1 MELDDLKTIW
11 LKEKMEL
18 ESKIILNHNLVKELI
33 LNKSKNSFDRLISIS
48 ILGRNLALVYMLI
61 SLFLAS
67 KVLYELQY
75 SIPAFIGA
83 AAMLF
88 SFFQHIS
95 LVKPDYLKM
104 STIELQKNITRFRLH
119 TSKYSKYDISIV
131 CIWFLTVLPICFKYL
146 SNYYPFIFFQ
156 TMFFG
161 SYCILVVVL
170 LIIYGIFL
178 YKKIDK
184 ELEESERQLDQIIE
198 FEKD

>member
-11 LKEKMEL
+11 LREKMEL

-33 LNKSKNSFDRLISIS
+33 FNKSKNSFDKLIRIS

-67 KVLYELQY
+67 TVLYELQY

-104 STIELQKNITRFRLH
+104 STIELQKNISRFRVH

-131 CIWFLTVLPICFKYL
+131 CIWFLTVLPICFKYF
-146 SNYYPFIFFQ
+146 SKYFPFIFTQPIFIYCY
-156 TMFFG
+156 FFLL
-161 SYCILVVVL
+161 IFL
-170 LIIYGIFL
+170 LIILPIFL

>member
-48 ILGRNLALVYMLI
+48 ILGRNLTIVLMLI

-104 STIELQKNITRFRLH
+104 STIELQKNIARFRLH

-131 CIWFLTVLPICFKYL
+131 CIWVLTVVPIFFKYFP
-146 SNYYPFIFFQ
+146 YFFIQ
-156 TMFFG
+156 PIFFG
-161 SYCILVVVL
+161 SNYILFIVL
-170 LIIYGIFL
+170 LIIFPIFL

>member
-11 LKEKMEL
+11 LREKMEL

-33 LNKSKNSFDRLISIS
+33 FNKSKNSFDKLIRIS

-67 KVLYELQY
+67 TVLYELQY

-104 STIELQKNITRFRLH
+104 STIELQKNISRFRVH

-131 CIWFLTVLPICFKYL
+131 CIWFLTVLPICFKYF
-146 SNYYPFIFFQ
+146 SKYFPFIFTQPIFIY
-156 TMFFG
+156 
-161 SYCILVVVL
+161 SYYFLLIFL
-170 LIIYGIFL
+170 LIILPIFL

-184 ELEESERQLDQIIE
+184 ELEESERQLDQLIE

>member
-11 LKEKMEL
+11 LREKMEL

-33 LNKSKNSFDRLISIS
+33 FNKSKNSFDKLIRISI
-48 ILGRNLALVYMLI
+48 IGRNLALVYMLI

-67 KVLYELQY
+67 TVLNEIQY

-104 STIELQKNITRFRLH
+104 STIELQKNISRFRVH

-131 CIWFLTVLPICFKYL
+131 CIWFLTVLPICFKYF
-146 SNYYPFIFFQ
+146 SKYFPFIFTQPIFIY
-156 TMFFG
+156 
-161 SYCILVVVL
+161 SYYFLLIFL
-170 LIIYGIFL
+170 LIILPIFH

-184 ELEESERQLDQIIE
+184 ELEESERQLDQLIE

>member
-11 LKEKMEL
+11 LKEKVEL
-18 ESKIILNHNLVKELI
+18 ESKIIINHNLVKELI

-104 STIELQKNITRFRLH
+104 STIELQKNISRFRLH

-131 CIWFLTVLPICFKYL
+131 CIWVLTVVPILFKYL
-146 SNYYPFIFFQ
+146 SKYFPFIVIQ
-156 TMFFG
+156 PIFFG
-161 SYCILVVVL
+161 SYYILLIVL
-170 LIIYGIFL
+170 LTVFPIFL

>member
-11 LKEKMEL
+11 LKEKVEL

-104 STIELQKNITRFRLH
+104 STIELQKNIARFRLH

-131 CIWFLTVLPICFKYL
+131 CIWVLTVVPILFKYF
-146 SNYYPFIFFQ
+146 SKYFPFIVIQ
-156 TMFFG
+156 PIFFG
-161 SYCILVVVL
+161 SYYILLIVL
-170 LIIYGIFL
+170 LTVFPIFL

>member
-104 STIELQKNITRFRLH
+104 STIELQKNIARFRLH
-119 TSKYSKYDISIV
+119 TSKYSKYDISIG
-131 CIWFLTVLPICFKYL
+131 CIWILTVLPIFFKYL

-156 TMFFG
+156 T
-161 SYCILVVVL
+161 
-170 LIIYGIFL
+170 IYLYFL
-178 YKKIDK
+178 
-184 ELEESERQLDQIIE
+184 
-198 FEKD
+198 

>member
-11 LKEKMEL
+11 LREKMEL

-33 LNKSKNSFDRLISIS
+33 FNKSKNSFDKLIRISI
-48 ILGRNLALVYMLI
+48 IGRNLALVYMLI

-67 KVLYELQY
+67 TVLNEIQY

-104 STIELQKNITRFRLH
+104 STIELQKNISRFRVH

-131 CIWFLTVLPICFKYL
+131 CIWFLTVLPICFKYF
-146 SNYYPFIFFQ
+146 SKYFPFIFTQPIFIY
-156 TMFFG
+156 
-161 SYCILVVVL
+161 SYYFLLIFL
-170 LIIYGIFL
+170 LIILPIFH

>member
-11 LKEKMEL
+11 LREKMEL

-33 LNKSKNSFDRLISIS
+33 FNKSKNSFDKLIRIS

-67 KVLYELQY
+67 TVLYELQY

-104 STIELQKNITRFRLH
+104 STIELQKNISRFRVH

-131 CIWFLTVLPICFKYL
+131 CIWFLTVLPICFKYF
-146 SNYYPFIFFQ
+146 SKYFPFIFTQPIFIYSY
-156 TMFFG
+156 FFLL
-161 SYCILVVVL
+161 IFL
-170 LIIYGIFL
+170 LIIIPIFL

-184 ELEESERQLDQIIE
+184 ELEESERQLDQLIE

>member
-1 MELDDLKTIW
+1 MELDDLKNIW
-11 LKEKMEL
+11 LKEKKEL
-18 ESKIILNHNLVKELI
+18 ESKIILNHKLVKELI
-33 LNKSKNSFDRLISIS
+33 FNKSKNSFDKLIRLSIF
-48 ILGRNLALVYMLI
+48 GRNLALVYMLI
-61 SLFLAS
+61 SLILAS
-67 KVLYELQY
+67 MVLHELKY

-104 STIELQKNITRFRLH
+104 STIELQKNISQFRIH

-131 CIWFLTVLPICFKYL
+131 SIWFLTVVPIYFKYFHHIVIPPIVL
-146 SNYYPFIFFQ
+146 YPIYLVAIALITIFSIFI
-156 TMFFG
+156 
-161 SYCILVVVL
+161 
-170 LIIYGIFL
+170 

-184 ELEESERQLDQIIE
+184 QLEESERQLNQIIE

>member
-1 MELDDLKTIW
+1 
-11 LKEKMEL
+11 MEL

-33 LNKSKNSFDRLISIS
+33 FNKSKNSFDKLIRIS

-67 KVLYELQY
+67 TVLYELQY

-104 STIELQKNITRFRLH
+104 STIELQKNISRFRVH

-131 CIWFLTVLPICFKYL
+131 CIWFLTVLPICFKYF
-146 SNYYPFIFFQ
+146 SKYFPFIFTQPIFIYSY
-156 TMFFG
+156 FFLL
-161 SYCILVVVL
+161 IFL
-170 LIIYGIFL
+170 LIIIPIFL

-184 ELEESERQLDQIIE
+184 ELEESERQLDQLIE

>member
-88 SFFQHIS
+88 SFFQHQI
-95 LVKPDYLKM
+95 
-104 STIELQKNITRFRLH
+104 F
-119 TSKYSKYDISIV
+119 YSPRHKQFYEY
-131 CIWFLTVLPICFKYL
+131 F
-146 SNYYPFIFFQ
+146 
-156 TMFFG
+156 
-161 SYCILVVVL
+161 
-170 LIIYGIFL
+170 
-178 YKKIDK
+178 
-184 ELEESERQLDQIIE
+184 
-198 FEKD
+198 